1 MTWCRGI
8 NKNQWWK
15 PHLFTLDGNNMMR
28 ASLPLLSLGEV
39 TARYEPKTKHCSHCK
54 NRRSSWPNKTHN
66 SKRIT
71 RIWNHAY
78 KRSVETQIRFID
90 NLIINP
96 QFIGSRQTHRK
107 RRLHRIDLHEDH
119 GELCIEDPRERR
131 SHLATSY
138 GPVGLW
144 WTTHA
149 SSERSWC
156 WWRSP
161 PCPNPP
167 SGRVPERAPDGILRR
182 QKLAAVEKYFRGS
195 LAQFWNFSEFV
206 GRKR

>member
-1 MTWCRGI
+1 MHLVYWVHDEQSNALSKMTWCRGI
-8 NKNQWWK
+8 ISNQWWK
-15 PHLFTLDGNNMMR
+15 PHLFTLDGNNTMR

-39 TARYEPKTKHCSHCK
+39 TARYEPKTKHFSQCK
-54 NRRSSWPNKTHN
+54 NHRSSWPNKTHN

-78 KRSVETQIRFID
+78 KRSEETQIRFID

-96 QFIGSRQTHRK
+96 QCIGSRQTHRK
-107 RRLHRIDLHEDH
+107 RTLHHIDLHEDH

-149 SSERSWC
+149 SSERQWC

-161 PCPNPP
+161 PYLNPP
-167 SGRVPERAPDGILRR
+167 PAGH
-182 QKLAAVEKYFRGS
+182 
-195 LAQFWNFSEFV
+195 
-206 GRKR
+206 

>member
-1 MTWCRGI
+1 
-8 NKNQWWK
+8 
-15 PHLFTLDGNNMMR
+15 MR
-28 ASLPLLSLGEV
+28 ASLHLLSLGEV
-39 TARYEPKTKHCSHCK
+39 TARYEPKTKHFPHCK
-54 NRRSSWPNKTHN
+54 NHRSSWPNKTHN

-78 KRSVETQIRFID
+78 QRPEETQIRFID

-131 SHLATSY
+131 SHLTTSY
-138 GPVGLW
+138 EPVDLW

-161 PCPNPP
+161 LYPNPL
-167 SGRVPERAPDGILRR
+167 SGRAPERALDGILRR
-182 QKLAAVEKYFRGS
+182 HKLAAVEKYFRWSPGF
-195 LAQFWNFSEFV
+195 FWNSWEYI
-206 GRKR
+206 GERPRAEEA

>member
-1 MTWCRGI
+1 MHLVYWVHDEQSNALSKMTWCRGI
-8 NKNQWWK
+8 ISNQWWK
-15 PHLFTLDGNNMMR
+15 PHLFTLDGNNTMR
-28 ASLPLLSLGEV
+28 ALLPLLSLGED
-39 TARYEPKTKHCSHCK
+39 TARYEPKTKHFSHCK
-54 NRRSSWPNKTHN
+54 NHRSSWPNKTHN

-78 KRSVETQIRFID
+78 KRSEETQIRFID

-149 SSERSWC
+149 SS
-156 WWRSP
+156 
-161 PCPNPP
+161 
-167 SGRVPERAPDGILRR
+167 
-182 QKLAAVEKYFRGS
+182 
-195 LAQFWNFSEFV
+195 
-206 GRKR
+206 

>member
-1 MTWCRGI
+1 
-8 NKNQWWK
+8 
-15 PHLFTLDGNNMMR
+15 MR

-39 TARYEPKTKHCSHCK
+39 TARYEPKTKHFSHCK
-54 NRRSSWPNKTHN
+54 NHRSSWPNKTHN

-78 KRSVETQIRFID
+78 KRSEETQIRFID

-96 QFIGSRQTHRK
+96 QFIGSRKTRGK

-156 WWRSP
+156 WWRSRRVRIP
-161 PCPNPP
+161 PLAGTRTCPRWDLAKKETCGGGKVIAMI
-167 SGRVPERAPDGILRR
+167 SWFFLEFMGIYRR
-182 QKLAAVEKYFRGS
+182 
-195 LAQFWNFSEFV
+195 NT
-206 GRKR
+206 